1 MGSVVDQIVPE
12 LCIEIRKALIE
23 DMTLRSELRKKRR
36 SLFKVFFFVK
46 LSVEKRNDRNGQ
58 WWWRRQS
65 FNYPVHRQLAM
76 QIAVND
82 FETWNSLNWYVQQI
96 TEKPSRYQNSANFRN
111 SLQELRSINS
121 RKTKLTRRW
130 SQLEHNTAGQED
142 TLLIIPAP

>member
-1 MGSVVDQIVPE
+1 
-12 LCIEIRKALIE
+12 
-23 DMTLRSELRKKRR
+23 
-36 SLFKVFFFVK
+36 
-46 LSVEKRNDRNGQ
+46 
-58 WWWRRQS
+58 
-65 FNYPVHRQLAM
+65 M

-130 SQLEHNTAGQED
+130 SQLEHNTVGQED